1 MTTPASTPKQLPTL
15 DSFLSRPL
23 EVGEPDVA
31 GPLAVFPIFERELR
45 AYSGGHISEPRRPP
59 VPPQQP
65 SEASLTLDRVS
76 YRQSATVVRNPG

>member
-1 MTTPASTPKQLPTL
+1 MVTRVRESSGQLVL
-15 DSFLSRPL
+15 AWAGRL
-23 EVGEPDVA
+23 EVGEGIAHERV
-31 GPLAVFPIFERELR
+31 AVFPIFERELR

-59 VPPQQP
+59 RPPQQP